1 MSVTQLRSE
10 CEVPIEVGQIVHV
23 ASWNLGWIVLGAAWL
38 GPLPMWAVTSFAAH
52 MTLHMAVVAVAAPLL
67 AIGISGRRYDP
78 VRKWPVLFAPVIASL
93 GELVIVW
100 AWHTPRLHHWAR
112 FETTGFVCE
121 QLMFVAAGLWV
132 WMSAFGGSMPRSAER
147 SGAGVIALLLTS
159 MHMTLLGA
167 LLALSQRLLFAHHQS
182 VSGLDP
188 VLDQNLGGAIMLVV
202 GGIVFLSGGLWLV
215 RDVMRYRVSTTPHPV
230 HCAAILDPIPV
241 ARLQFQRTLKSFCR
255 ECTSHLETTLHRA
268 RDSCRRASC
277 CCFSCGCVG
286 SISRSSER
294 WSLGDNGSVFAV
306 RKQAIDSNE

>member
-10 CEVPIEVGQIVHV
+10 FDVPIEIGQIAHV

-78 VRKWPVLFAPVIASL
+78 VRKWPILFAPVIASL

-112 FETTGFVCE
+112 FETAGFVCE

-132 WMSAFGGSMPRSAER
+132 WMSAFGGPKPRSAER

-167 LLALSQRLLFAHHQS
+167 LLALSPRLLFAHHQS

-215 RDVMRYRVSTTPHPV
+215 RDVMRYRVSSTQHPI
-230 HCAAILDPIPV
+230 H
-241 ARLQFQRTLKSFCR
+241 ARPS
-255 ECTSHLETTLHRA
+255 
-268 RDSCRRASC
+268 
-277 CCFSCGCVG
+277 
-286 SISRSSER
+286 
-294 WSLGDNGSVFAV
+294 
-306 RKQAIDSNE
+306 